1 MPQWTR
7 LLSYCALVGTG
18 FLLGMF
24 YSEQSTRGAPES
36 PLPEDAYV
44 AQGACPAYTL
54 RRVREVLQND
64 DVAVPPRARQK
75 LRAERRA
82 LVAEIC
88 PDGDG

>member
-1 MPQWTR
+1 MPQSIR
-7 LLSYCALVGTG
+7 ILSYGALVGAG

-24 YSEQSTRGAPES
+24 YSEHSIENMPAS
-36 PLPEDAYV
+36 PLPGDAYV
-44 AQGACPAYTL
+44 ASGACPAYTL

-64 DVAVPPRARQK
+64 DIAVPKDARRK

-88 PDGDG
+88 PDRDG

>member
-1 MPQWTR
+1 M
-7 LLSYCALVGTG
+7 LSYVALVGAG

-24 YSEQSTRGAPES
+24 YSERSIQKMSTS
-36 PLPEDAYV
+36 PLPRDAYV
-44 AQGACPAYTL
+44 AKSACPAYTL

-64 DVAVPPRARQK
+64 DVAVPKDARQQ

-88 PDGDG
+88 PDRDG